1 MSRKKITLLLSEDE
15 ETEKE
20 DDLVALLIA
29 KKKKRKAEEEPKES
43 SISEIKEEAAE
54 VWAPVTKKRKTS
66 TKKPEKIVGY
76 DFDVF
81 PDHLPPK
88 PLFHVILN
96 SKTGQLL

>member
-29 KKKKRKAEEEPKES
+29 KKKKRKAEPNTSEMKE
-43 SISEIKEEAAE
+43 EEAAE
-54 VWAPVTKKRKTS
+54 GWAPVVKKRKIS
-66 TKKPEKIVGY
+66 AKKPEKIVGY

-96 SKTGQLL
+96 SKTGQIL